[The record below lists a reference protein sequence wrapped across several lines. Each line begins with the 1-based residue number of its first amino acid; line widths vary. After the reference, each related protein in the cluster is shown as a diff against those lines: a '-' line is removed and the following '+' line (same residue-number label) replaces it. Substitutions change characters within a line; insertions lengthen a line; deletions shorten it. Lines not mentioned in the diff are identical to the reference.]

1 MDFSISQDHQMLAD
15 SLRRYFSDKY
25 PIELR
30 NKAGYSAPFHSPE
43 VWTDLAELGVI
54 GAFIDEDHGGFG
66 GTAQDIAVVFE
77 EVGRALCCEPLLG
90 ALMGARLL
98 ALSGQDQAA
107 ENVVAGT
114 ARAAV
119 AIFEPG
125 VVCNLGAISAEARQL
140 GGEWR
145 LFGHKN
151 AIYGGP
157 GADLV
162 LIAAHASGKIGL
174 FLAQSPDMQPA
185 PMIDGGGI
193 GDLVMDGLPAV
204 CICEDASAMIEETL
218 DLARI
223 ALCAEAN
230 GAMDR
235 LIAMTT
241 DYLKQRQQFGRPLAT
256 FQALQHRLVDMVME
270 LEQSKSITIRAVA
283 SFGSDDQ
290 ARHVAMAKNLIGRA
304 GTKISEEAIQLHGG
318 IGMTWEYAGSH
329 YAKRLVMID
338 HQLGDRHD
346 HAGRLS
352 AMS

>member
-25 PIELR
+25 PSELR
-30 NKAGYSAPFHSPE
+30 NKAAYCAPFHSPE

-54 GAFIDEDHGGFG
+54 GAFIDEGHGGFG
-66 GTAQDIAVVFE
+66 GSAQDVAVVFE

-98 ALSGQDQAA
+98 ALSGQDQAV
-107 ENVVAGT
+107 EDIVAGT

-125 VVCNLGAISAEARQL
+125 VVCNLGAISTEARQL
-140 GGEWR
+140 GGEWQ

-162 LIAAHASGKIGL
+162 LIAAHAGGKIGL
-174 FLAQSPDMQPA
+174 FLAQSPEMQAA

-193 GDLVMDGLPAV
+193 GDLVMDGLAAA
-204 CICEDASAMIEETL
+204 CICEDASAMIEDTL

-235 LIAMTT
+235 LITMTT
-241 DYLKQRQQFGRPLAT
+241 EYLKQRQQFGRPLAT

-346 HAGRLS
+346 HAGRLA
-352 AMS
+352 AMG

>member
-25 PIELR
+25 PIEAR
-30 NKAGYSAPFHSPE
+30 NKAAYSPPFHSPE

-54 GAFIDEDHGGFG
+54 GAFIEEDHGGFG
-66 GTAQDIAVVFE
+66 GSAQDVAVVFE

-98 ALSGQDQAA
+98 ALAGQDQA
-107 ENVVAGT
+107 VGDIVAGT

-125 VVCNLGAISAEARQL
+125 VVCSLGAISAEARQL

-162 LIAAHASGKIGL
+162 LIAAHAGGKIGL
-174 FLAQSPDMQPA
+174 FLAQSPDMQAA

-193 GDLVMDGLPAV
+193 GDLVMDGLPAA
-204 CICEDASAMIEETL
+204 CICEDASAMIEDAL

-241 DYLKQRQQFGRPLAT
+241 EYLKQRQQFGRPLAT

-270 LEQSKSITIRAVA
+270 LEQSRSITIRAVA
-283 SFGSDDQ
+283 SFGTDDQ

-346 HAGRLS
+346 HAGRLA